1 MTIDSDKILHDL
13 LNSLD
18 SLEGIRPEEIPN
30 IALYMDQVTTFMD
43 AQLAS
48 SRRFESDKVLTK
60 TMINNYAKNKLL
72 PPPVKKKYSPEHMML
87 LVFIYYFKNILSIT
101 DIQTLLAPI
110 TDRYFG
116 TESGFSIKDI
126 YDEIFQMEKEEIASV
141 KEDLLKKADVSK
153 SMFGSSPEEDREFLQ
168 LFSFICL
175 LSFDVYLKKQM
186 IEHMVDELASELQ
199 GRGYAAEGIHG
210 DMKQVQRDRVMKKF
224 RNGKTDILIATDV
237 AARGIDVDDVEAV
250 FNYDLPQDN
259 EYYVHRIGRTGR
271 AGRTGKAFNF
281 VKGKEVYKL
290 KEIQRYC
297 KTKIKAQP
305 IPSSDDVAAI
315 KADKILDGIGQII
328 EDGDLRDMIE
338 LIEQQVNNS
347 DYTAMDIA
355 AAFLKQAIGG
365 VELSKEDHEFDDA
378 LAGDTGAEEGMVRL
392 FINIGKSQ
400 RIRPGDILGAVAG
413 EAKIPGKLVGAIDMY
428 DNYTF
433 VEVPQEYG
441 KDVLKAMK
449 NVKIKGKS
457 VNVEPANAR

>member
-1 MTIDSDKILHDL
+1 MLGQVGNGGFLELGDADPAVTGFDDFRFDA
-13 LNSLD
+13 LNLD
-18 SLEGIRPEEIPN
+18 DFARQGEFDRL
-30 IALYMDQVTTFMD
+30 ALAF
-43 AQLAS
+43 AQNAQ
-48 SRRFESDKVLTK
+48 
-60 TMINNYAKNKLL
+60 A
-72 PPPVKKKYSPEHMML
+72 
-87 LVFIYYFKNILSIT
+87 
-101 DIQTLLAPI
+101 
-110 TDRYFG
+110 DRGFG
-116 TESGFSIKDI
+116 F
-126 YDEIFQMEKEEIASV
+126 
-141 KEDLLKKADVSK
+141 
-153 SMFGSSPEEDREFLQ
+153 
-168 LFSFICL
+168 
-175 LSFDVYLKKQM
+175 
-186 IEHMVDELASELQ
+186 
-199 GRGYAAEGIHG
+199 AAH
-210 DMKQVQRDRVMKKF
+210 F
-224 RNGKTDILIATDV
+224 
-237 AARGIDVDDVEAV
+237 
-250 FNYDLPQDN
+250 
-259 EYYVHRIGRTGR
+259 
-271 AGRTGKAFNF
+271 
-281 VKGKEVYKL
+281 
-290 KEIQRYC
+290 
-297 KTKIKAQP
+297 
-305 IPSSDDVAAI
+305 
-315 KADKILDGIGQII
+315 LDGIGQII

>member
-1 MTIDSDKILHDL
+1 MCTGSEE
-13 LNSLD
+13 LD
-18 SLEGIRPEEIPN
+18 
-30 IALYMDQVTTFMD
+30 
-43 AQLAS
+43 
-48 SRRFESDKVLTK
+48 
-60 TMINNYAKNKLL
+60 
-72 PPPVKKKYSPEHMML
+72 
-87 LVFIYYFKNILSIT
+87 
-101 DIQTLLAPI
+101 AP
-110 TDRYFG
+110 
-116 TESGFSIKDI
+116 
-126 YDEIFQMEKEEIASV
+126 
-141 KEDLLKKADVSK
+141 
-153 SMFGSSPEEDREFLQ
+153 
-168 LFSFICL
+168 
-175 LSFDVYLKKQM
+175 
-186 IEHMVDELASELQ
+186 
-199 GRGYAAEGIHG
+199 
-210 DMKQVQRDRVMKKF
+210 
-224 RNGKTDILIATDV
+224 
-237 AARGIDVDDVEAV
+237 
-250 FNYDLPQDN
+250 
-259 EYYVHRIGRTGR
+259 
-271 AGRTGKAFNF
+271 GRTGKAFNF

-392 FINIGKSQ
+392 FVNIGKSQ